1 MGHPLSDISSQ
12 GVCGGTVNVNKCVKV
27 WESSQLPISR
37 ARKLQMIKDKDNKI
51 DTLEELCIE

>member
-51 DTLEELCIE
+51 DTLEEL